1 VDELRIANRV
11 KSCPRDHVSSMSG
24 VPQIAVDLLQ
34 CQSRQPWANS
44 RLSPCKMNSWNA
56 APPDVSDLA
65 VALRDHCRTRPR
77 ELAAFR
83 AAPWARAAIACS
95 RNACTRRRR
104 SEALA
109 HTRPMRLAKEEASGT
124 GSLASDKPSGHG
136 GAQSGISDTPSPRST
151 MTAIA
156 SPPSISNNSRG
167 RIPAWRR

>member
-1 VDELRIANRV
+1 MENNWRSDQGQRSRDYALRCIWRRGVDKLWIVCINFNKLFVESSGERQNV
-11 KSCPRDHVSSMSG
+11 KSCYD
-24 VPQIAVDLLQ
+24 A
-34 CQSRQPWANS
+34 
-44 RLSPCKMNSWNA
+44 
-56 APPDVSDLA
+56 SDLA
-65 VALRDHCRTRPR
+65 VALRDHRPTRLR
-77 ELAAFR
+77 ELAPFR

-124 GSLASDKPSGHG
+124 GSLASDRPSGHG

-156 SPPSISNNSRG
+156 SPPSISKDSRG
-167 RIPAWRR
+167 RIPALRR